1 MLLEFMKGFSIA
13 GRHIVKYLFG
23 DGNVT
28 LEYPEVKRE
37 QPAFFRGR
45 HRLQRYEDGLE
56 RCVGCALCAAVCPS
70 EAIYL
75 EAAENQPDHQISA
88 GERYAEIYQIHLLR
102 CIFCGFC
109 EEACPEN
116 AIIMGPS
123 YELAMDRRP
132 DFISGKVDMLDPP
145 EKGFGSYHDYDPYV
159 SHVSEDAD
167 KGAKADP
174 WTITKP
180 ATKKVGVELAA
191 AAVGADED
199 RQQDHESGE
208 QGS

>member
-1 MLLEFMKGFSIA
+1 MLMELIKGWALA
-13 GRHIVKYLFG
+13 GKHMALYLFA

-45 HRLQRYEDGLE
+45 HRLQRYQDGLE

-75 EAAENQPDHQISA
+75 EAAENTPEHRVSA

-116 AIIMGPS
+116 AIVMGPN
-123 YELAMDRRP
+123 YELAMNKRT
-132 DFISGKVDMLDPP
+132 DFIANKEDMLD
-145 EKGFGSYHDYDPYV
+145 ENAKGFGSYHDYDPYI
-159 SHVSEDAD
+159 SHVTPESDAN
-167 KGAKADP
+167 AKSDP
-174 WTITKP
+174 WAK
-180 ATKKVGVELAA
+180 
-191 AAVGADED
+191 
-199 RQQDHESGE
+199 R
-208 QGS
+208 